1 MKHGVLVGMM
11 VAVLVAPPAHAAQ
24 QRGSP
29 VEGGGSFTD
38 APLLTPGPYSDTIRL
53 TEELFYAVE
62 LAEGQTLKVTAQLLG
77 ERGGPSDP
85 GVLGQL
91 QIYNSLR
98 DRWTNNELESFDGVN
113 NSNKWSIKTPEIGS
127 EGREFSQDAEVFAE
141 PGTYFFSLRFYR
153 NVGPTR
159 ESPIRK
165 REFKTRLKV
174 KVTGIAVEPSPT
186 ATPTPETTPEPTPSE
201 TPGSSASGPTDD
213 ASSDAP
219 YVRVYLMTFL
229 IGLLVG
235 FAVVVARGLAGRS
248 AASRRA

>member
-1 MKHGVLVGMM
+1 MKRALMMGVM
-11 VAVLVAPPAHAAQ
+11 VSLLVATPAPAAQ
-24 QRGSP
+24 QRGTP

-62 LAEGQTLKVTAQLLG
+62 LAEGQALKVTAQLLG

-91 QIYNSLR
+91 QVYNSLR
-98 DRWTNNELESFDGVN
+98 DRWSNNELESFDGVN
-113 NSNKWSIKTPEIGS
+113 NSDKWSIETPEIGS

-141 PGTYFFSLRFYR
+141 PGTYYFSLRFYR

-174 KVTGIAVEPSPT
+174 RVKGTALEPSPT
-186 ATPTPETTPEPTPSE
+186 PTLEPSPEPTPSE
-201 TPGSSASGPTDD
+201 DPGGSATGPTDD
-213 ASSDAP
+213 ASSDTP

-235 FAVVVARGLAGRS
+235 FAVVVARGFAGRS